1 MVKQDESDEFV
12 KNAGLAGGA
21 LLRYKRALREAASA
35 AGELLFQGIKPPVV
49 IVRTMN
55 GGEIVSLNI
64 KMPEPWDHI
73 DTP

>member
-1 MVKQDESDEFV
+1 MTNRIESDEFI

-21 LLRYKRALREAASA
+21 LLRYKRALREATSA
-35 AGELLFQGIKPPVV
+35 ARELLFQGIKPPVV
-49 IVRTMN
+49 IVRTMD
-55 GGEIVSLNI
+55 GGEVVSLNI